1 MKVVA
6 LRVALCATAA
16 VLAGCSSFQ
25 FETKKIDYK
34 SASSNKVPPL
44 EIPPDL
50 TSPTRDN
57 RYVIP
62 ETGRGAMTFSQYA
75 GERST
80 AQPSEV
86 LPTVEKIRIERS
98 GNQRWLVVAET
109 PANLWEQVKDFWRET
124 GFVIN
129 VERPEA
135 GVMETDWAENRAKIG
150 QDFIRN
156 MLGKV
161 LDSLYSTPERDKFRT
176 RLEPGAEPGTTEIF
190 ISHRGMYEIF
200 TTESRDTTRW
210 QPRPADPDLEAE
222 MLRRLMVRLGSDQ
235 KRAETQLAAAKTN
248 IPERV
253 RLVEDGGAGSL
264 AKFVYRQLPE
274 TRITVVEI
282 DPQIEIIARLHFKLP
297 DDPGRLRIVIGDGA
311 DYMRQPGRAFDAIFV
326 DGFDKHG
333 RAGVLDTL
341 PFYQACRARLTANG
355 LLSVNLL
362 GRSRGF
368 AASTQRIAEAFDGRA
383 LVFPSCDSGNA
394 IAFGAGEEAVNVH
407 LTDMSARAKV
417 LKAGAGIDLFPLL
430 PRLQAAGKLVQERLR
445 IG

>member
-34 SASSNKVPPL
+34 SASSNKVSPL

-62 ETGRGAMTFSQYA
+62 ETGRSAMTFSQYM

-86 LPTVEKIRIERS
+86 LPSVEKIRIERS

-109 PANLWEQVKDFWRET
+109 PAKLWEQIKDFWRET

-200 TTESRDTTRW
+200 TTEGRDTTRW

-235 KRAETQLAAAKTN
+235 KRAETQLAAAKMN

-253 RLVEDGGAGSL
+253 RLVADGGAG
-264 AKFVYRQLPE
+264 
-274 TRITVVEI
+274 
-282 DPQIEIIARLHFKLP
+282 
-297 DDPGRLRIVIGDGA
+297 
-311 DYMRQPGRAFDAIFV
+311 
-326 DGFDKHG
+326 
-333 RAGVLDTL
+333 
-341 PFYQACRARLTANG
+341 
-355 LLSVNLL
+355 LLEM
-362 GRSRGF
+362 
-368 AASTQRIAEAFDGRA
+368 QEAFDRA
-383 LVFPSCDSGNA
+383 WRRVGLALDRVGFTVEDRDRSNGLYFVRYVDPEAAERNKPDGGLLA
-394 IAFGAGEEAVNVH
+394 KLAFWRS
-407 LTDMSARAKV
+407 SAPPQQTAYRIQVKA
-417 LKAGAGIDLFPLL
+417 AGAMSTVQVLSSEGGPAQGDTAKQIIRLLFE
-430 PRLQAAGKLVQERLR
+430 QLR
-445 IG
+445 